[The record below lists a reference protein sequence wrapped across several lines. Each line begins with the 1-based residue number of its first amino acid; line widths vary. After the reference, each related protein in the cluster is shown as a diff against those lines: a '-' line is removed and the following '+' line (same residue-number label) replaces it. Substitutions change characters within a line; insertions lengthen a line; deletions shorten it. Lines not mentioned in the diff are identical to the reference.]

1 MKEHRLMQI
10 LLSPIVSEK
19 SANAAD
25 QNNQYAFKVVTDA
38 TKPEIKAAVELMF
51 DVNVDS
57 VTTSNARG
65 KVKRFGTSMGKRSDW
80 KKAFVRLK
88 PGQEIDFMGAD

>member
-1 MKEHRLMQI
+1 MNDHRLMQI

-25 QNNQYAFKVVTDA
+25 QHNQYAFKVATDA

-57 VTTSNARG
+57 VTTSNSRG
-65 KVKRFGTSMGKRSDW
+65 KVKRFGASMGKRSDW

-88 PGQEIDFMGAD
+88 SGQEIDFMGAD

>member
-1 MKEHRLMQI
+1 MNEHRLMQI

-25 QNNQYAFKVVTDA
+25 QNNQYAFKVATDA

-57 VTTSNARG
+57 VTTSNAHG
-65 KVKRFGTSMGKRSDW
+65 KVKRFGASMGKRSDW

-88 PGQEIDFMGAD
+88 SGQEIDFMGAD